1 MKCSTVKASIL
12 PPACVGRLPTN
23 HHLIAFVRRVAPCGL
38 AERTDLGLDGAG
50 VQLVGVLPAL
60 LLQQLRPRRV
70 LLQRSLEADDLAQLV
85 ADVCLAVPQLLLQQ
99 RDLARLLA
107 HLRLDGGNHE
117 DGGINAR
124 RA

>member
-12 PPACVGRLPTN
+12 PLTLVGLLPTN
-23 HHLIAFVRRVAPCGL
+23 HPLIALCDA
-38 AERTDLGLDGAG
+38 TDLGLDGAG
-50 VQLVGVLPAL
+50 VQLIGVLPAL

-85 ADVCLAVPQLLLQQ
+85 ADVGLAVPQLLLQQ

-107 HLRLDGGNHE
+107 HLRLGGGSDE
-117 DGGINAR
+117 DGVINAR
-124 RA
+124 RG